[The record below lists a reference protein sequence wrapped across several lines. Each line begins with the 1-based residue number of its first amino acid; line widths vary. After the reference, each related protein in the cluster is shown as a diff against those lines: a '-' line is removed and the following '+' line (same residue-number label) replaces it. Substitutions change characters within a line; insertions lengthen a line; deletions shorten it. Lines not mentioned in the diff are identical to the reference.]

1 MEVFVK
7 RIDETLDLPKY
18 ESEGAVGFDLVCR
31 DSTQINPNSI
41 ALLPSNLVVK
51 VPKEYMLM
59 LAPRSSLFKKK
70 GLIMPNSVG
79 IIDQDYCG
87 DNDELLLQV
96 YNITNNIVNIN
107 RGEKLGQGIF
117 VKIKKVKFNESK
129 SKFGENR
136 GGFGST
142 DK

>member
-7 RIDETLDLPKY
+7 RIDNELELPKY
-18 ESEGAVGFDLVCR
+18 ESDGAVGFDLICR
-31 DSTQINPNSI
+31 ENMQIEPNSI
-41 ALLPSNLVVK
+41 TLIPSNLIVK

-87 DNDELLLQV
+87 DGDELLLQV
-96 YNITNNIVNIN
+96 YNITKEIVKIN

>member
-7 RIDETLDLPKY
+7 RIDNELELPKY
-18 ESEGAVGFDLVCR
+18 ESDGAVGFDLICR
-31 DSTQINPNSI
+31 ETMQIDPNSI
-41 ALLPSNLVVK
+41 KLIPSNLIVK

-87 DNDELLLQV
+87 DGDELLLQV
-96 YNITNNIVNIN
+96 YNITKEIVKIN

>member
-7 RIDETLDLPKY
+7 RIDNELELPKY
-18 ESEGAVGFDLVCR
+18 ESDGAVGFDLICR
-31 DSTQINPNSI
+31 ETMQIEPNSI
-41 ALLPSNLVVK
+41 TLIPSNLIVK

-87 DNDELLLQV
+87 DGDELLLQV
-96 YNITNNIVNIN
+96 YNITKEIVKVN

>member
-7 RIDETLDLPKY
+7 RIDKNLELPRY
-18 ESEGAVGFDLVCR
+18 ESEGAVGFDLICR
-31 DSTQINPNSI
+31 ENSKINPNSI

-51 VPKEYMLM
+51 VPENYMLM

-96 YNITNNIVNIN
+96 YNLTNEAVEIQ

-117 VKIKKVKFNESK
+117 VQIKKVKFNETET
-129 SKFGENR
+129 KFGENR

>member
-7 RIDETLDLPKY
+7 RIDKNLELPRY
-18 ESEGAVGFDLVCR
+18 ESEGAVGFDLICR
-31 DSTQINPNSI
+31 KNSKINPNSI
-41 ALLPSNLVVK
+41 ELLPSNLVVK
-51 VPKEYMLM
+51 VPEDYMLM

-96 YNITNNIVNIN
+96 YNLTNETVEIQ

-117 VKIKKVKFNESK
+117 VQIKKVKFNEK
-129 SKFGENR
+129 ETKFGENR

>member
-7 RIDETLDLPKY
+7 RIDNELELPKY
-18 ESEGAVGFDLVCR
+18 ESDGAVGFDLICR
-31 DSTQINPNSI
+31 ETMQIEPNSI
-41 ALLPSNLVVK
+41 TLIPSNLIVK

-87 DNDELLLQV
+87 DGDELLLQV
-96 YNITNNIVNIN
+96 YNITKEIVKIN

>member
-1 MEVFVK
+1 
-7 RIDETLDLPKY
+7 
-18 ESEGAVGFDLVCR
+18 
-31 DSTQINPNSI
+31 
-41 ALLPSNLVVK
+41 
-51 VPKEYMLM
+51 
-59 LAPRSSLFKKK
+59 
-70 GLIMPNSVG
+70 MPNSVG

-96 YNITNNIVNIN
+96 YNITNNIVNIK

-117 VKIKKVKFNESK
+117 VKIKKVKFKESK
-129 SKFGENR
+129 LKFGENR

>member
-7 RIDETLDLPKY
+7 RIDNELELPKY
-18 ESEGAVGFDLVCR
+18 ESDGAVGFDLICR
-31 DSTQINPNSI
+31 ETMQIEPNSI
-41 ALLPSNLVVK
+41 TLIPSNLIVK

-87 DNDELLLQV
+87 DGDELLLQV
-96 YNITNNIVNIN
+96 YNITNEIVKVN